1 MTHPLTGQF
10 VVEDSARLVR
20 HYRYAAERM
29 MRTLGGWIALT
40 PELSAKLLMGRHVWD
55 NAQHCDAWGRR
66 LPELRASAQVSEPP
80 NPAFVAFMDA
90 LESPERPEQ
99 TVERVVGVYRVL
111 KPHLL
116 SAYQAHLD
124 QANAVY
130 EPPTRRILVRCVE
143 DERRHI
149 AAGEVVLRHLLRRP
163 ALEQRADAWQRQLEA
178 LLKASGGVTGQG
190 LPPLVRVDADEE
202 AGSLSDDA
210 KEFIRLEQIGLPWG
224 VPEDLK
230 NALEAFG
237 GALVG
242 GEAAAARRWLIP
254 GAAWNELIE
263 PMLERVA
270 PRSHRLVAF
279 TKIGR
284 ERAVKIRLEG
294 QQGALTITARW
305 APSESGWRAAAV
317 DLASS
322 ELAQPA

>member
-1 MTHPLTGQF
+1 VTHPLAGEF

-66 LPELRASAQVSEPP
+66 LSELRAPAQVSEPP

-90 LESPERPEQ
+90 LETPERPEQ
-99 TVERVVGVYRVL
+99 TVERVTGVYRVL

-116 SAYQAHLD
+116 SAYHAHLAR
-124 QANAVY
+124 ANAVY
-130 EPPTRRILVRCVE
+130 EPPTRRILSRCVE

-149 AAGEVVLRHLLRRP
+149 AAGEVVLRHLLRRA
-163 ALEQRADAWQRQLEA
+163 ALEERAGAWQRQLEA
-178 LLKASGGVTGQG
+178 LLEASGGVTGQG
-190 LPPLVRVDADEE
+190 LPPLVRVNPDEE
-202 AGSLSDDA
+202 SAPLSDDA
-210 KEFIRLEQIGLPWG
+210 REFIRLEQIGRSWS
-224 VPEDLK
+224 VPEELK
-230 NALEAFG
+230 NAVEAFG
-237 GALVG
+237 RALVG
-242 GEAAAARRWLIP
+242 DDPAAARRWLIP
-254 GAAWNELIE
+254 GAAWNEAIE

-270 PRSHRLVAF
+270 PKSHRLVAF
-279 TKIGR
+279 TKIGQQ
-284 ERAVKIRLEG
+284 RAVKIRLEG

-305 APSESGWRAAAV
+305 APSETGWRAAAV

-322 ELAQPA
+322 ELARPA

>member
-1 MTHPLTGQF
+1 VTHPLTGQF

-20 HYRYAAERM
+20 HYRYTAEHM

-80 NPAFVAFMDA
+80 NPAFVAFMDV

-116 SAYQAHLD
+116 SAYQAHLA

-130 EPPTRRILVRCVE
+130 EPPTRRILARCAE
-143 DERRHI
+143 DEGRHI
-149 AAGEVVLRHLLRRP
+149 AAGEVVLRRLL
-163 ALEQRADAWQRQLEA
+163 QRAPLEPRAAAWQRQLEA
-178 LLKASGGVTGQG
+178 LLQASGGVTGQG
-190 LPPLVRVDADEE
+190 LPAVVRVKPDEGS
-202 AGSLSDDA
+202 ASLSDDA
-210 KEFIRLEQIGLPWG
+210 EEFIRLEQLGRGWS
-224 VPEDLK
+224 VPEDLQ

-237 GALVG
+237 GALVAG
-242 GEAAAARRWLIP
+242 DAAAARRWLVP
-254 GAAWNELIE
+254 GAAWNDAIE
-263 PMLERVA
+263 PTLERVV

-284 ERAVKIRLEG
+284 QRAVKIRLDG
-294 QQGALTITARW
+294 QQGAVAITTRW

-317 DLASS
+317 ELASS

>member
-1 MTHPLTGQF
+1 VTHPLAGHF
-10 VVEDSARLVR
+10 PVEDSARLIR

-29 MRTLGGWIALT
+29 MRILGGWIALT

-66 LPELRASAQVSEPP
+66 LPELRAPAQVSEPP
-80 NPAFVAFMDA
+80 NSAFVAFMDA

-116 SAYQAHLD
+116 SAYQAHLA

-130 EPPTRRILVRCVE
+130 EPPTRRILARCAE

-149 AAGEVVLRHLLRRP
+149 AAGEVVLRHLL
-163 ALEQRADAWQRQLEA
+163 QRAPLEPRALAWQRQLEA

-190 LPPLVRVDADEE
+190 LPAAVRVKPAEE
-202 AGSLSDDA
+202 SASLSDDA
-210 KEFIRLEQIGLPWG
+210 EEFIRLEQIGRGWS
-224 VPEDLK
+224 VPHDLQS
-230 NALEAFG
+230 ALEAFG
-237 GALVG
+237 GALVAG
-242 GEAAAARRWLIP
+242 DPASARRWLVP
-254 GAAWNELIE
+254 GAAWNDAIE
-263 PMLERVA
+263 PTLERIV

-279 TKIGR
+279 SKIGR
-284 ERAVKIRLEG
+284 QCVVKIRLEG
-294 QQGALTITARW
+294 QQGAVTITARW
-305 APSESGWRAAAV
+305 APSEAGWCAAAV
-317 DLASS
+317 ELATS